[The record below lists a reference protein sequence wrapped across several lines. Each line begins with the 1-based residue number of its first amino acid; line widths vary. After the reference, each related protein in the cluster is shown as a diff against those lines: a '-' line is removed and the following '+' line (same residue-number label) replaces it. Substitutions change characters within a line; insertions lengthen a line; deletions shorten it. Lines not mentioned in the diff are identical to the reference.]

1 MEVSLLQSRDKRKGK
16 LYIISTGP
24 GNLLHVTPR
33 ALRALGEADCVI
45 GNGFYLDLVM
55 PLLAEKEVLRS
66 SMGREVDRAKK
77 ALALARDQVVAM
89 VSGGDA
95 GVYGMASIVLE
106 VAERS
111 GTTVQIEVVPGVT
124 AAVSA
129 GSRLGSPLSG
139 DYVTISLSN
148 LLTPWEEIVRR
159 LDLAFQMR
167 VPVVLYNPRSRGRP
181 HNLGA
186 AVAIA
191 RRHLPD
197 ETPVGVVKNAYR
209 EGEERLIT
217 TLGEFEDHFDFVDM
231 HATVFIGGEETRI
244 WRDEEGARGII
255 TPRGYHRKYVY

>member
-1 MEVSLLQSRDKRKGK
+1 MEVLPLQSHDSGGR
-16 LYIISTGP
+16 LYIVGTGP
-24 GNLLHVTPR
+24 GDLLHMTPR
-33 ALRALGEADCVI
+33 ALKALGEADCVI

-55 PLLAEKEVLRS
+55 PMLGGKEVIRS
-66 SMGREVDRAKK
+66 SMGKEVDRASR
-77 ALALARDQVVAM
+77 ALALAEDRIVAM

-111 GTTVQIEVVPGVT
+111 GSTVAVEVVPGIT

-129 GSRLGSPLSG
+129 AARLGSPLSG
-139 DYVTISLSN
+139 DYVTMSLSD
-148 LLTPWEEIVRR
+148 LLTPWEEIERR
-159 LDLAFQMR
+159 LDLAFRMR

-181 HNLGA
+181 HNLDA

-197 ETPVGVVKNAYR
+197 ATPVGVIKNAYR
-209 EGEERLIT
+209 EGEGRLIT
-217 TLGEFEDHFDFVDM
+217 TLGEFKDHFAFVDM
-231 HATVFIGGEETRI
+231 HSIVFVGGEETRV
-244 WRDEEGARGII
+244 WRSETDGRGII